1 VDWDKL
7 RIFQAAAE
15 AGSFTHAGDSVG
27 LSQSA
32 VSRQVSALEAD
43 LEVPLF
49 HRHARGLILT
59 EQGELLFR
67 TVKDVMLKLDAVK
80 SHLTDSREKPNGE
93 LRITT
98 TYGMGTNWLA
108 PRLGEFHELYP
119 DIKLKIILSDE
130 ELDLS
135 MREADLAIRLRQPVQ
150 PDLIQRRL
158 FTVHFHA
165 YASAEYLK
173 KHGQPLALEDLDK
186 HRILAYGGGSNA
198 PYLNNINALPTLGR
212 DAKNPRTPALTVNNI
227 TALHNAVEK
236 GVGIAILPDYMIQPE
251 SELVRLL
258 SEADMPELDCYLVYP
273 EEVKSVA
280 RVQVFR
286 DFLVSKASR
295 WQY

>member
-1 VDWDKL
+1 VTNGRHIAALVNRGKGTAVDWDKL

-15 AGSFTHAGDSVG
+15 AGSFTHAGESVG

-80 SHLTDSREKPNGE
+80 THLTDSREKPNGE

-119 DIKLKIILSDE
+119 DIKLTIILSDE

-135 MREADLAIRLRQPVQ
+135 MREADLALRLRQPTQ

-158 FTVHFHA
+158 FTVHFHT
-165 YASAEYLK
+165 YAAPEYLK
-173 KHGQPLALEDLDK
+173 KNGYLA
-186 HRILAYGGGSNA
+186 
-198 PYLNNINALPTLGR
+198 NINALSRLGR
-212 DAKNPRTPALTVNNI
+212 DSKSPRVPALTVNNI
-227 TALHNAVEK
+227 TALHKAVVK
-236 GVGIAILPDYMIQPE
+236 GVGIAILPDYIIDQ
-251 SELVRLL
+251 SNELVRLL
-258 SEADMPELDCYLVYP
+258 PEADMPELECYLVYP

-286 DFLVSKASR
+286 DFLVAKAQR
-295 WQY
+295 WQF

>member
-1 VDWDKL
+1 MDWDKL

-15 AGSFTHAGDSVG
+15 AGSFTHAGEAVG

-32 VSRQVSALEAD
+32 VSRQVSALETD

-67 TVKDVMLKLDAVK
+67 TVKEVMLKLDAVRT
-80 SHLTDSREKPNGE
+80 HLTDSREKPNGE

-98 TYGMGTNWLA
+98 TFGLGTNWLA

-119 DIKLKIILSDE
+119 DIKLKIILADE

-135 MREADLAIRLRQPVQ
+135 MREADLALRLRQPVQ

-173 KHGQPLALEDLDK
+173 KHGQPLTLEDLDR
-186 HRILAYGGGSNA
+186 HRILAYGGGSTA
-198 PYLNNINALPTLGR
+198 PYLSNINALPTLGR
-212 DAKNPRTPALTVNNI
+212 EVKNPRQPALTVNNI
-227 TALHNAVEK
+227 TALHNAVQK
-236 GVGIAILPDYMIQPE
+236 GVGIAILPDYMIDQGN
-251 SELVRLL
+251 ELVRLL
-258 SEADMPELDCYLVYP
+258 AEADMPQLECYLVYP

-286 DFLVSKASR
+286 DFLVSKAQR
-295 WQY
+295 WQF